1 MNGNDYKLPILFQK
15 YLSLEK
21 DIQKR
26 TKQISEHFCKECTSK
41 CCKEEMCRES
51 IESKFLY
58 ILIEKQNVDY
68 DRQKG
73 WIGPSGCRLNYGRP
87 LVCYEFFCERILFN
101 NNFRASDIQQIIKE
115 FISIGNRAYGNTHL
129 ICIDNLKTISKRKI
143 VKINSKI
150 KGLINKL
157 ANDPMQTAAYDME
170 LVSILNR

>member
-1 MNGNDYKLPILFQK
+1 MTKKLDHQIMDGNDNKLPILFQK
-15 YLSLEK
+15 YSSLEK
-21 DIQKR
+21 EIQKR
-26 TKQISEHFCKECTSK
+26 TKEISEHFCKECPSK

-58 ILIEKQNVDY
+58 ILTEKQNVDY

-87 LVCYEFFCERILFN
+87 LVCYEFFCERILSN
-101 NNFRASDIQQIIKE
+101 NNFRASNIQQIIKE

-129 ICIDNLKTISKRKI
+129 ICIDNLKTISRKKI

-150 KGLINKL
+150 GGLINKL
-157 ANDPMQTAAYDME
+157 ANDSMQTGP
-170 LVSILNR
+170 II